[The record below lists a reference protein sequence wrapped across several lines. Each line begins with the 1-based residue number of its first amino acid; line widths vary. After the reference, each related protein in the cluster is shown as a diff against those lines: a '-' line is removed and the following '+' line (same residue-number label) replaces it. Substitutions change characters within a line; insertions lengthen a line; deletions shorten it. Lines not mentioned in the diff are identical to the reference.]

1 MKLKSILMLALLAA
15 APLCAKEELV
25 TLPKRDAVQL
35 TIYNSEDL
43 TLVRETRTLSFK
55 QGENRI
61 QFSWANTL
69 IDPTSVEFLAVADK
83 DSNLEVADTSYPAE
97 SKEMLIWT
105 INAKKAASH
114 QVQISYFTSGILWSA
129 EYTGLVNGD
138 ESAMDLTGY
147 VTVSNRSGEEYEN
160 AQVRLVVGVIHL
172 VEKIIYLAQGG
183 QPRNK
188 DVDDWARKDARGRT
202 ADEPGASGGGMSRP
216 KEIDKTGLSEYYI
229 YTVEG
234 TETIPHGWSKRL
246 RSFAVAGVPL
256 KTVYHFEPAKYG
268 AELVK
273 VLEFKNNDEC
283 KLGKEPLPDGLIR
296 LYKLQNGGMGYMG
309 VLASKYIAKNDEVK
323 INVGAD
329 PEVTLKEKRLS
340 FEKTDLVFQS
350 RGGSRWVSGWTV
362 VEKFELEVKN
372 YRNKNIELEIHRSAQ
387 GDFDFDS
394 EDKPE
399 KENFN
404 TMKFKFA
411 LGANTSR
418 KLNFTITTRN
428 GDNVKKK

>member
-1 MKLKSILMLALLAA
+1 MKTTLAILVLALA

-69 IDPTSVEFLAVADK
+69 IDPTSVEFQAVGDK
-83 DSNLEVADTSYPAE
+83 DGNIEVADTSYPAE
-97 SKEMLIWT
+97 SNEMLIWT
-105 INAKKAASH
+105 ISAKKAASH
-114 QVQISYFTSGILWSA
+114 QVQISYFTSGISWSA
-129 EYTGLVNGD
+129 EYTGLVNTD
-138 ESAMDLTGY
+138 ESAMDLTAY
-147 VTVSNRSGEEYEN
+147 VTVQNRSGEEYEN

-172 VEKIIYLAQGG
+172 VEKVIYLAQGG

-188 DVDDWARKDARGRT
+188 DVDDWARKDARNARG
-202 ADEPGASGGGMSRP
+202 ADEPGSGGGMSKP

-234 TETIPHGWSKRL
+234 TETIPNGWSKRL
-246 RSFAVAGVPL
+246 RSLVVAGVPL
-256 KTVYHFEPAKYG
+256 KTVYHLEPAKYG
-268 AELVK
+268 AGLVK
-273 VLEFKNNDEC
+273 VLEFKNNEEC

-309 VLASKYIAKNDEVK
+309 ALASKYIAKNDEVK

-350 RGGSRWVSGWTV
+350 RGNQRWVSGWTT

-372 YRNKNIELEIHRSAQ
+372 YRSKNIELEIHRSAQ
-387 GDFDFDS
+387 GDFDFES

-411 LGANTSR
+411 LNANTSR

-428 GDNVKKK
+428 GDNVRKK